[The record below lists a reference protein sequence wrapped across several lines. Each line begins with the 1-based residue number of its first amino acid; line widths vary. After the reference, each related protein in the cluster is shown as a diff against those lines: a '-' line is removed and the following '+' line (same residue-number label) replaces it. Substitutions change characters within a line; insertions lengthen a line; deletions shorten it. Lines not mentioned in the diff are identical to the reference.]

1 MDLNTIGIFSLTPQE
16 KIYDF
21 TRDEGFTY
29 VINRENCLHNP
40 PKL

>member
-1 MDLNTIGIFSLTPQE
+1 MDLNTIGIFSFTQE

-40 PKL
+40 